1 MLEEDESLL
10 RQKAKECE
18 NAEEKIRYY
27 ALHAISVGDSIT
39 DTADIFLVERQTI
52 HDWISRWKEE
62 KDLSNKPKPGRPES
76 VTKDDE
82 DEMRK
87 LIDEKDPHS
96 HGINAN
102 VWDTKGL
109 QEYFEK
115 KGRYFSQETI
125 RLHLQKMGARYV
137 KATIVYNEGDLQ
149 RKKAHAQRIMELLE
163 NDMEYDDVLL
173 FLDEMSSCTVPHKG
187 YGWTFDQRLIINTD
201 ESNRVRSNTFGA
213 VDPIKGEVIQMLSEE
228 AKAPALIRFYNKI
241 YSKFPNGN
249 IYICLDNGTVHHAK
263 IVSQWLDK
271 HKRMILFYQ
280 PPYSPDVN
288 IQEQFWH
295 YVRVKFLN
303 NHQFKT
309 MHQLATSLHWFVK
322 RLKPEEIKSICN
334 FIPIET
340 YLS

>member
-1 MLEEDESLL
+1 MLEEDEPLL
-10 RQKAKECE
+10 RQKAKDCKS
-18 NAEEKIRYY
+18 AEENIRYY
-27 ALHAISVGDSIT
+27 ALHAISKGKSVT
-39 DTADIFLVERQTI
+39 DTAELFLVERQTI
-52 HDWISRWKEE
+52 HDWINRWKEE

-82 DEMRK
+82 NEMRK

-102 VWDTKGL
+102 IWDTKGL

-137 KATIVYNEGDLQ
+137 KATIVYNEGDVQ
-149 RKKAHAQRIMELLE
+149 KKKAHAERIMKLLE
-163 NDMEYDDVLL
+163 NGMGPDDVLL

-187 YGWTFDQRLIINTD
+187 YGWTFDQRLIVNTD

-213 VDPIKGEVIQMLSEE
+213 VDPIEGEVVQRLSTE
-228 AKAPALIRFYNKI
+228 AKAPALIKFYSKI
-241 YSKFPNGN
+241 YSKFSKGN
-249 IYICLDNGTVHHAK
+249 IYICLDNGKVHRAK
-263 IVSQWLDK
+263 IVAKWLDR
-271 HKRMILFYQ
+271 HKRMKLFYQ
-280 PPYSPDVN
+280 PTYSPDVN

-295 YVRVKFLN
+295 YVRTKFLN

-309 MHQLATSLHWFVK
+309 MHQLVTSLHWFVK
-322 RLKPEEIKSICN
+322 RLKPEEIKRVCN